1 MTRSL
6 ALSTMGVSLASLDRL
21 RADVLVL
28 NLFEEDRPL
37 RGTAGY
43 CDWRLCGWISGL
55 IQENAFGCRRGEVL
69 LTNTGRRIG
78 AERVLLFGQG
88 MRNQFDR
95 NSCIQAVDLTLR
107 VLKKACLTNVALELP
122 FVEAGSISAA
132 DAFRLFFERAVVA
145 LPGADIILLGPQPLF
160 SELAIELAARE
171 QSVRLSKPVEKSRAE
186 VLHKTPLKAPSAS

>member
-21 RADVLVL
+21 RADVLVV

-43 CDWRLCGWISGL
+43 CDWRLCGRISGL
-55 IQENAFGCRRGEVL
+55 IQEDAFGCRRGEVL
-69 LTNTGRRIG
+69 LTDTGRRIG

-95 NSCIQAVDLTLR
+95 ISFIQTVDLMLR
-107 VLKKACLTNVALELP
+107 VLTKACLTHIALELP
-122 FVEAGSISAA
+122 FVEASSIPAA
-132 DAFRLFFERAVVA
+132 EAFRLFFERAVVA
-145 LPGADIILLGPQPLF
+145 LPSADVILLGPQPLF
-160 SELAIELAARE
+160 SELATELAARE
-171 QSVRLSKPVEKSRAE
+171 QSVTLSKSMEKSKAE
-186 VLHKTPLKAPSAS
+186 VPHKTPIKAPSAS